1 MLLLIVCSLSLI
13 IIGDSSEN
21 NNYPKSPPAM
31 YNFKKTNIVIP
42 LILFALMYQLQLP
55 SVAELIMNKEQNLER
70 IIRMVTITSFFF
82 YSALGV
88 VIPFAIENIDEECAL
103 NFRNYA
109 AGYSINERPF

>member
-1 MLLLIVCSLSLI
+1 
-13 IIGDSSEN
+13 
-21 NNYPKSPPAM
+21 M